1 MQPDQK
7 VGLAL
12 GVLLIGAVGAFFFR
26 NEPEPA
32 QRVPTLESAQEV
44 NREIAEKRLT
54 PYFEKIETD
63 EPPRGTRT
71 RPASDSRDVSDART
85 GERKLPR
92 WEELQT
98 ERDDPFA
105 EDASPGKHVP
115 TPAPDPIRFEAAATE
130 SPAVGPK
137 PEHNQAWNPVDE
149 GYAESALPKPAQT
162 EITHEVQRGE
172 TLSSIAGKYLGS
184 QARFYDIFEANK
196 DQLRDA
202 NDLKVGMKL
211 RIPDAKA
218 KPAAANSIPPKRA
231 KKIEERKPQ
240 IPVQSDVAA
249 TDDVHVFASSSE
261 DSAAEE
267 IVEEKPVE
275 PKPPVPPATKFTP
288 AKRRAGRAV
297 TPVTSDP

>member
-26 NEPEPA
+26 NEPEPS
-32 QRVPTLESAQEV
+32 QRIPTLESAQEV

-105 EDASPGKHVP
+105 EESSQGKNVP
-115 TPAPDPIRFEAAATE
+115 TPAPDPIRFEAAATA
-130 SPAVGPK
+130 SSAGPK
-137 PEHNQAWNPVDE
+137 PEHNQAWNPIDE
-149 GYAESALPKPAQT
+149 GYVDSALPKRAPT
-162 EITHEVQRGE
+162 EIIHEVQRGD
-172 TLSSIAGKYLGS
+172 TLSSIAGKYLGN
-184 QARFYDIFEANK
+184 QARFHEIFEANP

-202 NDLKVGMKL
+202 NDLQVGMKL

-218 KPAAANSIPPKRA
+218 KPAAANSSPPKRA
-231 KKIEERKPQ
+231 KKVDERKPQ
-240 IPVQSDVAA
+240 IPAQPDIAA
-249 TDDVHVFASSSE
+249 TDEVHVFASTSDE
-261 DSAAEE
+261 SAAEE
-267 IVEEKPVE
+267 IIEEKPAE

-297 TPVTSDP
+297 TPVKSEP

>member
-32 QRVPTLESAQEV
+32 QRAPVLESAQEV

-105 EDASPGKHVP
+105 EESSQGKNVP

-130 SPAVGPK
+130 PSAGPK
-137 PEHNQAWNPVDE
+137 PEHNQAWNPIDE
-149 GYAESALPKPAQT
+149 GYVETALPKPAPT
-162 EITHEVQRGE
+162 EIVHEVQRGE

-184 QARFYDIFEANK
+184 QARFHDIFEANR
-196 DQLRDA
+196 DQLRNA
-202 NDLKVGMKL
+202 NDLQVGMKL
-211 RIPDAKA
+211 RIPDSKA
-218 KPAAANSIPPKRA
+218 KPAAAANASPPKRA
-231 KKIEERKPQ
+231 KKVEERKPPV
-240 IPVQSDVAA
+240 PVQPDVAA
-249 TDDVHVFASSSE
+249 ADEVQVFARSSE
-261 DSAAEE
+261 SSVIEE
-267 IVEEKPVE
+267 SVEEKPAE
-275 PKPPVPPATKFTP
+275 SKPPVPPSAKFTP